1 MVDKSHQFLFNKSF
15 GQHILKNPSILNSI
29 IEKSA
34 IQPTDI
40 VLEIGPGTGNLTV
53 LLLNKA
59 KKVIGIEIDPRM
71 VSEITKRV
79 ATIQMQHKF
88 QLIHG
93 DVLKAE
99 LPFFDMCVANIP
111 YQISSPL
118 VFKLLSHRPL
128 FRCAVIMFQHEFSQ
142 RLVAAPGNEFYC
154 RLSANVRLLANTSIL
169 MKVDKSNF
177 KPPPKVESSVVRIEP
192 KHPAPDIN
200 YIEWDG
206 LLRICFSRK
215 NKTLNATFTK
225 KTVLNILHANFNI
238 VKSMEDVPSKDLSA
252 MMADDDIKLPK
263 NKSKVP
269 EEFRKKVKLIL
280 SENGIGDQRPSKL
293 DVIDF
298 LELLLAFNKEG
309 IHFA

>member
-200 YIEWDG
+200 YREWDG

-238 VKSMEDVPSKDLSA
+238 VKSMEDVPTKDLSA

-309 IHFA
+309 IHFD